1 MFPGGLCD
9 CYCPEVLDCVGTL
22 YFRTISSPS
31 SQSSQA
37 SESYSSKT
45 DNVQTFET
53 AREDFEKSSISGSE
67 NLEESAYFVDT
78 YFSDSRFS
86 TKNNSTFH
94 TQPGAIPLS
103 EVTWK
108 KPRRSSTKYSRFRDI
123 ETVPQYN
130 SSPLAPMTA
139 IPTLIGVISNSK
151 VGFSGTLGAATMQFS
166 KNQISATEN
175 AKNFGE
181 RVNKDFKDSSPEKE
195 QTSSPS
201 TLSFKAAG
209 LFNNTGYKANNEI
222 IFSTRNLKLTNP
234 RMHDLKLFKN
244 INRIV
249 SLPEKSRDF
258 TPGEHA
264 TKSMIT
270 THFPSI
276 HLQLSSP
283 PNSSKSTTPNQ
294 AKTSFSFSSELHLP
308 LSISKPQ
315 KTDKSYRELL
325 IPLSTELN
333 DALFKSTTLPTDT
346 GASNS
351 TGFVTF
357 GPSSKI
363 HKGSMFT
370 NDLKSSSKFFST
382 LESPDLKPKSVP
394 ESNSFSSL
402 STIGSRISDKF
413 YSATLPTPIGT
424 AEFSEN
430 SLYRFKSQIR
440 TEPASSAQRKTS
452 TISLLFTQSSASAPK
467 TITTVENL
475 PSKENA
481 LYEDIVSSVRPGFL
495 QFTTSVYLP
504 SMPRSSSKFPTYSN
518 QHAPD
523 ETSKMSRIESNFT
536 DIRSPLRL
544 SEETNFKTVTLQNQ
558 FTISSRNYRSDKA
571 SPFSVF
577 SVFTTTIPNANISSS
592 PFQTNSKL
600 KKLFTDTST
609 FLSPTKKRSESQM
622 PHYGNHSF
630 SPASPLLAFLART
643 TSLLISSSVP
653 TTVLPVYSSSPRIF
667 PRVSNSLPTTSL
679 PVSSLPTTALP
690 TSTVVTPTSL
700 VDSSVLS
707 TTKPFS
713 SFPTTSSQVSSSIPT
728 TSPVASSVLSTTKPV
743 TSVPT
748 FPPVS
753 SSLPITSPVAS
764 SVLSTTKPV
773 TSVPTFP
780 PVSSSLPIT
789 SPVASSVLSTTK
801 PVSSVPTTCP
811 PVSSSL
817 PTISPVTSVLS
828 TNKPFSSV
836 PTTSPPV
843 ASSVLS
849 TTEPDSSVPTTLPVS
864 SSLPTT
870 SPVASSVLSTT
881 KPVSSSVPTF
891 PPVSSS
897 LPTSS
902 LVASSVLS
910 TTKPVSYVPTTSPP
924 VSSSLPTISPV
935 TSVLSTNKPF
945 SSVPTTSPPV
955 ASSVL
960 STTEPDSSVP
970 TTLPVSSS
978 LPTTS
983 LVASSVLS
991 TTKPV
996 SSSVPTF
1003 PPVSSSLPTSSP
1015 VASSVLSTTKPV
1027 SYVPTTSPPVSSSL
1041 PTTSPVTS
1049 SVLSTSKPFSSSV
1062 PTTSPVASFVLS
1074 TTKPVSS
1081 VATTLPV
1088 SSSLP
1093 TTSPVA
1099 SSFLS
1104 TTKPVSSVLTFPP
1117 VSSPLPTTSPVASS
1131 VLSTSKP
1138 FSSSVPTTSP
1148 VAFSVLS
1155 TTKPDSSVPTTLP
1168 VSSSLPTTS
1177 PVASSVLSTSKP
1189 FSSSVPTTSPVASF
1203 VLSTTKP
1210 VSSVPTTLPV
1220 SSPLPT
1226 TSPVASS
1233 FLSTTKPVSSV
1244 LTFPPVSSPLPTTSP
1259 VASSVLSTTKPVS
1272 SSVPTTSPPVVYSSV
1287 PLNSPPVAFLH
1298 TNTLKV
1304 SSFLSTTSLDASSV
1318 PTTTQTVSSSLATTS
1333 PPVFSLLRSFPS
1345 LPPASFSSLA
1355 STSPGPFF
1363 LPTTSLLSS
1372 SPRRVYSSFPTNVSD
1387 SSVKNFH
1394 TGKNSDFDRQTWI
1407 ETSVG
1412 FGADVILNRRKR
1424 PVGAS
1429 MSKSSPWRTRTTSG
1443 RTVLN

>member
-1 MFPGGLCD
+1 MIRFDTWGLFERVFLVVKFKNFIPGGKQLFPGGLCD

-357 GPSSKI
+357 GPSKI

-370 NDLKSSSKFFST
+370 NDLKSPSKFFST
-382 LESPDLKPKSVP
+382 LESPDLKPNKQTSSINFSKVPATVP
-394 ESNSFSSL
+394 ESNSFSL
-402 STIGSRISDKF
+402 SPKGSRIDKF
-413 YSATLPTPIGT
+413 YSATLPTPVGT

-452 TISLLFTQSSASAPK
+452 TISLLFTQSSASPPK

-475 PSKENA
+475 HSKENA

-523 ETSKMSRIESNFT
+523 ENSKMSRIESNFT

-544 SEETNFKTVTLQNQ
+544 SEETNSKTITLQNQ
-558 FTISSRNYRSDKA
+558 FAISSRNYRSDKI

-577 SVFTTTIPNANISSS
+577 SVFTTTIANANISSS

-600 KKLFTDTST
+600 KKQFTDSLT
-609 FLSPTKKRSESQM
+609 FLSPTKKRSESQK
-622 PHYGNHSF
+622 PHYENHSF
-630 SPASPLLAFLART
+630 SPASPLLVFLART
-643 TSLLISSSVP
+643 TSLLVSSSIP
-653 TTVLPVYSSSPRIF
+653 TTVLPVNSSIPRNF

-690 TSTVVTPTSL
+690 TSTVATPTS
-700 VDSSVLS
+700 
-707 TTKPFS
+707 P
-713 SFPTTSSQVSSSIPT
+713 
-728 TSPVASSVLSTTKPV
+728 A
-743 TSVPT
+743 
-748 FPPVS
+748 
-753 SSLPITSPVAS
+753 
-764 SVLSTTKPV
+764 
-773 TSVPTFP
+773 
-780 PVSSSLPIT
+780 
-789 SPVASSVLSTTK
+789 ASSVLSTTK
-801 PVSSVPTTCP
+801 PVSSVPTTP
-811 PVSSSL
+811 
-817 PTISPVTSVLS
+817 
-828 TNKPFSSV
+828 
-836 PTTSPPV
+836 
-843 ASSVLS
+843 
-849 TTEPDSSVPTTLPVS
+849 PVS

-870 SPVASSVLSTT
+870 SPVAS
-881 KPVSSSVPTF
+881 F
-891 PPVSSS
+891 
-897 LPTSS
+897 
-902 LVASSVLS
+902 
-910 TTKPVSYVPTTSPP
+910 
-924 VSSSLPTISPV
+924 
-935 TSVLSTNKPF
+935 
-945 SSVPTTSPPV
+945 
-955 ASSVL
+955 
-960 STTEPDSSVP
+960 
-970 TTLPVSSS
+970 
-978 LPTTS
+978 
-983 LVASSVLS
+983 
-991 TTKPV
+991 
-996 SSSVPTF
+996 
-1003 PPVSSSLPTSSP
+1003 
-1015 VASSVLSTTKPV
+1015 
-1027 SYVPTTSPPVSSSL
+1027 
-1041 PTTSPVTS
+1041 
-1049 SVLSTSKPFSSSV
+1049 
-1062 PTTSPVASFVLS
+1062 
-1074 TTKPVSS
+1074 
-1081 VATTLPV
+1081 
-1088 SSSLP
+1088 
-1093 TTSPVA
+1093 
-1099 SSFLS
+1099 
-1104 TTKPVSSVLTFPP
+1104 
-1117 VSSPLPTTSPVASS
+1117 
-1131 VLSTSKP
+1131 
-1138 FSSSVPTTSP
+1138 
-1148 VAFSVLS
+1148 VLS

-1177 PVASSVLSTSKP
+1177 PVASSVLSTTKP
-1189 FSSSVPTTSPVASF
+1189 DSSVPTTPPVSSSLPTTSPVASSVLPTTKSDSSVPTTLPVSSSLPTTSPVASSDLSTTKPDSSVPTTLPVSSSLPTTSAVAYSVLSTTKPVSSSVPTSPPVSPSLPTTSPVASSVLSTTKPISSVPTTSPPVSSLPTTSPVTSSVLSTTKPVSSVPTTSPSISFSLPTTSPVASS

-1220 SSPLPT
+1220 SS
-1226 TSPVASS
+1226 S
-1233 FLSTTKPVSSV
+1233 
-1244 LTFPPVSSPLPTTSP
+1244 LPTTSP

-1287 PLNSPPVAFLH
+1287 PLNSPPVSFLL

-1304 SSFLSTTSLDASSV
+1304 SSFLPTTSLDASSV

-1333 PPVFSLLRSFPS
+1333 PPVFSLLRSFPL
-1345 LPPASFSSLA
+1345 LPPARFSSLA
-1355 STSPGPFF
+1355 STSPGSFF

-1412 FGADVILNRRKR
+1412 FGADMILNRRKR
-1424 PVGAS
+1424 PIGAS
-1429 MSKSSPWRTRTTSG
+1429 MSKSSLWGARTTSG
-1443 RTVLN
+1443 STVLN